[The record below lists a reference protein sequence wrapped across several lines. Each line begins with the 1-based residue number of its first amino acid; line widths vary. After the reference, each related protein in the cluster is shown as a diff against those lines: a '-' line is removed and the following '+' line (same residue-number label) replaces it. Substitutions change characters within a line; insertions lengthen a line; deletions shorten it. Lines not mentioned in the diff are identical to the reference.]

1 MKTRLVT
8 KLLIAFVAT
17 GILVAAAAEFLV
29 ERQLKR
35 GLTRWIEDEMTAEA
49 NIISL
54 IPMEEIAKHAVE
66 LAERSRSR
74 LTLIDAMGRVVTDT
88 DRRDVEM
95 GSHLNRSEIQ
105 EARLKGN
112 GTSVRY
118 SHSLKMDMLYV
129 AFLLGDPKQPKGYI
143 RLSRSLQ
150 EVTGSINQLRR
161 TVMQDLLLV
170 VFFSLLLALLFSLR
184 LISPIRK
191 LAAFTEKARTGNV
204 SGQIRIESRDEIGAL
219 AANINGMVEVLH
231 EKIRNSDE
239 ERRKLQSVFTGMA
252 EGVMVLGPDLRIE
265 TINRGMEGMIG
276 SRSGEIFG
284 RTIIEAFRNIPL
296 HDALERFLTTREPV
310 LQEISL
316 GDETPIVLDVT
327 ISAIQGEA
335 GGEQKTMLVFHDV
348 TRLKKLE
355 RIRTDFVANVTHE
368 IRTPLT
374 AIIGFVETLEQG
386 AVDDQGKAR
395 EFLRTIRENAM
406 RLNRLVDNLLILS
419 GIELGEANLHPERVA
434 PGEALKQVLPLVGA
448 RISEKRLRLLEEIP
462 EGIPAIRADKD
473 RLVQILL
480 NILDNAIKFTPS
492 GGTISVSAS
501 PGADGFLTIRIA
513 DTGIGIP
520 KGELPRLGERFYR
533 ADKTRS
539 REPGGTGLGL
549 SIVKHLMKAHG
560 GRIGIDSTLG
570 HGTTVSLHFPIF
582 RDSE

>member
-1 MKTRLVT
+1 MRIRLLYKFSIAFLAIGIAAVAVSG
-8 KLLIAFVAT
+8 LLIERK
-17 GILVAAAAEFLV
+17 LKAE
-29 ERQLKR
+29 
-35 GLTRWIEDEMTAEA
+35 LTQRIEDEMTAEA

-54 IPMEEIAKHAVE
+54 IPMEEIAKHAVT

-74 LTLIDAMGRVVTDT
+74 LTLIDAIGRVIAET

-95 GSHLNRSEIQ
+95 DSHLNRSEIQ
-105 EARLKGN
+105 EARLKGH
-112 GTSVRY
+112 GTSARY
-118 SHSLKMDMLYV
+118 SRSLKMDMLYA

-150 EVTGSINQLRR
+150 EVTGSINQLRQ
-161 TVMQDLLLV
+161 TVMQNLLLV

-252 EGVMVLGPDLRIE
+252 EGVMVLNPELRIE
-265 TINRGMEGMIG
+265 TINRGMEEMIG
-276 SRSGEIFG
+276 SRSGELFG

-296 HDALERFLTTREPV
+296 HDALGRFLTTREPV
-310 LQEISL
+310 FQEISL

-327 ISAIQGEA
+327 ISAIPGED
-335 GGEQKTMLVFHDV
+335 GGGQKTMLVFHDV

-386 AVDDQGKAR
+386 ALDDRGKAR
-395 EFLRTIRENAM
+395 EFLRTIRENAV

-419 GIELGEANLHPERVA
+419 GIELGEAKLRPERVA
-434 PGEALKQVLPLVGA
+434 PGEALEQVLPLVGA
-448 RISEKRLRLLEEIP
+448 RLSEKKLRLLKEIP
-462 EGIPAIRADKD
+462 GGIPAIWADKD

-492 GGTISVSAS
+492 GGTISVSAA
-501 PGADGFLTIRIA
+501 PGAEGFLTIRIA
-513 DTGIGIP
+513 DTGVGIP

-533 ADKTRS
+533 ADKTRA

-560 GRIGIDSTLG
+560 GQIGIDSTLG
-570 HGTTVSLHFPIF
+570 HGTAVSLHFPIF
-582 RDSE
+582 REGT